1 MEVSMQKD
9 LPELHL
15 PKNILGKIA
24 SLFIDRFRVVFLMIF
39 AVIILG
45 FVTYTQLPKETIPDI
60 SLNFIYVQV
69 SYPGASVDDID
80 SLVSD
85 PVETMLSNM
94 SEVKEVTATINS
106 GYTLIIS
113 EFDSDVDMDAAEQKI
128 RNDIAQLNLP
138 DGAMTPV
145 IGIFETGEMPI
156 FNVTVTGDYDLVSL
170 KAYGENIQTEMEKV
184 TGIRKVDLTGGY
196 EREIQIIVD
205 TTVMKQYG
213 LTYSSIASAL
223 QGSNINL
230 PAGSAGIDHENVN
243 IRVDERFTSQEDI
256 SNLIISSSPNRTIFL
271 HDVAIVKDA
280 YKAPSSLS
288 RLYLYD
294 TEEGSS
300 PETTPAVYLTVYREN
315 GFDIVGAAEAL
326 REILDTAPGRSV
338 PTDIKTIITSDQSV
352 DVTKEL
358 DTVINNALGGL
369 ISVIIVL
376 YIFIGLN
383 EALIVSSVIPISLFI
398 TLFLMK
404 FAGITFNTISLT
416 GFIIALGLLVDNAI
430 VVMENID
437 RLRDEGV
444 DRVTAAKMGLNQVAP
459 AVLAATLTT
468 ILAFIPVAI
477 MPGMIGKFLG
487 VMPQTIIYIIGASF
501 FVSMVVTPTLC
512 AKFLTPFKKKRGAP
526 DQKMMLISSL
536 FIFLLSL
543 LAFSNKW
550 HITPITIV
558 IACFFTGFYLLKVKS
573 ERKTEETGKHGIIEK
588 YKLFMFNLI
597 VSRGKKTIVFLV
609 TLVVL
614 VGSIMTIPTGILKLE
629 LFPAE
634 EPTSLS
640 VNVEAPIG
648 TLLGDTSDIVYK
660 AEAILFD
667 TEGIES
673 FTTTVGGDNDHL
685 ASIDVELVDL
695 EERSLT
701 GEEMQQMLRKAFS
714 EIPGATFEVKANSS
728 MSRMSSGS
736 AISLGLIGDDFDQ
749 LKEYAQKYY
758 DVLVTIEG
766 VVEPKLSS
774 SGGNREVVID
784 IDPNRVAYYGL
795 NLGAVASE
803 IRQHITGS
811 TVGTYLQNGDEY
823 DISLYYES
831 DHINSIKD
839 FDKIFFTSM
848 TGQSI
853 NFNEVASIVYQEGT
867 GTISK
872 ENGQMIVYAEAD
884 IAPGFNTADVNKVF
898 SEKVADIKLPKGV
911 SQKVGGEMSDLNE
924 QIGNMIF
931 AFVLAL
937 LMVYIVLVV
946 QFNSFL
952 QPLMILFSVPF
963 AIIGVVIGLIVTQ
976 NNLGFFAMFGIVA
989 LVGIAVNDAIVLIDF
1004 TNYLRKESM
1013 PLREAVAEAVK
1024 TRFQPVIATSLTTIG
1039 GVLPLALFNDSFS
1052 ELGYALIFG
1061 LFASTVLTL
1070 MIIPIVYYSVEKR
1083 TEKWFKPKEDQ

>member
-1 MEVSMQKD
+1 MQKD
-9 LPELHL
+9 LPELHM
-15 PKNILGKIA
+15 PKNIMGKIA

-39 AVIILG
+39 AVLILG
-45 FVTYTQLPKETIPDI
+45 YVTYTQLPKETIPDI
-60 SLNFIYVQV
+60 SLNYIFVQV
-69 SYPGASVDDID
+69 PYPGASVSDID

-85 PVETMLSNM
+85 PIETMLSNM
-94 SEVKEVTATINS
+94 SEVKEVQATINS
-106 GYTLIIS
+106 GYTLIIT
-113 EFDSDVDMDAAEQKI
+113 EFDSDVDMDAAEQKV
-128 RNDIAQLNLP
+128 RNDIAQLVLP

-145 IGIFETGEMPI
+145 IGVFETGEMPI
-156 FNVTVTGDYDLVSL
+156 FNVTVTGNYDLVSL
-170 KAYGENIQTEMEKV
+170 KSYGEMIQTEMEKV

-205 TTVMKQYG
+205 TAVMKQYG
-213 LTYSSIASAL
+213 VSYSNIASAL
-223 QGSNINL
+223 QSSNINL

-243 IRVDERFTSQEDI
+243 VRVDERFTSQEDI
-256 SNLIISSSPNRTIFL
+256 SNLVIASSKNHTIFL

-280 YKAPSSLS
+280 YKPPSSLS

-294 TEEGSS
+294 AEEDTT
-300 PETTPAVYLTVYREN
+300 PETTPAVYLSVYREN
-315 GFDIVGAAEAL
+315 GYDIVGAAEEL
-326 REILDTAPGRSV
+326 RAILDTSPGNLI
-338 PTDIKTIITSDQSV
+338 PADIKTIITSDQSV

-358 DTVINNALGGL
+358 GTVINNALGGL

-398 TLFLMK
+398 ALFFMK
-404 FAGITFNTISLT
+404 FTGITFNTISLT

-444 DRVTAAKMGLNQVAP
+444 DRITAAKMGLNQVAP

-468 ILAFIPVAI
+468 ILAFVPVAI
-477 MPGMIGKFLG
+477 MPGMIGEFLG
-487 VMPQTIIYIIGASF
+487 IMPQTIIYIISASF
-501 FVSMVVTPTLC
+501 FVSLVVTPTLC
-512 AKFLTPFKKKRGAP
+512 AKFLTPVKKIKRAP
-526 DQKMMLISSL
+526 DQKRMIISSV

-543 LAFSNKW
+543 MAFSNKW
-550 HITPITIV
+550 HITLVTV
-558 IACFFTGFYLLKVKS
+558 AIACFFTGFYLLKARS
-573 ERKTEETGKHGIIEK
+573 ERRTEETGQHSIIEK
-588 YKLFMFNLI
+588 YRQFIFNLI
-597 VSRGKKTIVFLV
+597 ASRGKKTIVFLV

-614 VGSIMTIPTGILKLE
+614 VGSVMTIPTGILKLE

-640 VNVEAPIG
+640 VSVEAPIG
-648 TLLGDTSDIVYK
+648 TLLADTSDIVYQ
-660 AEAILFD
+660 AETILFD
-667 TEGIES
+667 MEGIES

-685 ASIDVELVDL
+685 ASIDVELLDL
-695 EERSLT
+695 EERVQT
-701 GEEMQQMLRKAFS
+701 GEEIQQVLRKAFAK
-714 EIPGATFEVKANSS
+714 IPGAKFEVKANSA
-728 MSRMSSGS
+728 MSGMSSGS
-736 AISLGLIGDDFDQ
+736 AISLGLIGDDFEQ

-758 DVLVTIEG
+758 DVLLTIDG

-784 IDPNRVAYYGL
+784 IDPNRVSYYGL
-795 NLGAVASE
+795 NLASVASE
-803 IRQHITGS
+803 IRQHISGS
-811 TVGTYLQNGDEY
+811 TVGTYLHHGNEY
-823 DISLYYES
+823 DISLYYNT

-848 TGQSI
+848 TGQSV
-853 NFNEVASIVYQEGT
+853 NFNEVADIVYQEGA
-867 GTISK
+867 GSISK
-872 ENGQMIVYAEAD
+872 KDGQMIVSAEAD
-884 IAPGFNTADVNKVF
+884 VAPGFNTAEVNKAF
-898 SEKVADIKLPKGV
+898 SEKVASIKLPKGV
-911 SQKVGGEMSDLNE
+911 SQQVGGEMSDLNE

-931 AFVLAL
+931 AFFVAL

-963 AIIGVVIGLIVTQ
+963 AIIGVIIGLVITN

-989 LVGIAVNDAIVLIDF
+989 LVGIAVNDAIVLIDY
-1004 TNYLRKESM
+1004 TNYLRREGM
-1013 PLREAVAEAVK
+1013 LLREAVAEAVK
-1024 TRFQPVIATSLTTIG
+1024 IRFQPVIATSLTTIG
-1039 GVLPLALFNDSFS
+1039 GVLPLALFNASFS

-1083 TEKWFKPKEDQ
+1083 TQKWFKPKEEQ